1 MIRRPP
7 RSTLSSS
14 SAASDV
20 YKRQGINAEY
30 GKPRQRIMH
39 RGHRM
44 SPRTSPR
51 SHEPS
56 PRTRQDS
63 NTSTQEAS
71 PPDSPALQ
79 SSPPYTPS
87 SGVLSKRENEPWVER
102 EQQQRLSDRERKLA
116 ELEQQRLSLKSPRTL
131 LRSEACGRQEL
142 NETGD
147 HELPSKTHHDAD
159 PTKVSTGELLLDMH
173 TGQVR
178 V

>member
-1 MIRRPP
+1 
-7 RSTLSSS
+7 
-14 SAASDV
+14 
-20 YKRQGINAEY
+20 
-30 GKPRQRIMH
+30 MH

-116 ELEQQRLSLKSPRTL
+116 ELEQQRLSLK
-131 LRSEACGRQEL
+131 QEL

-159 PTKVSTGELLLDMH
+159 PTKAKYECELADLRAQLAASQVPTSHLTSTRH
-173 TGQVR
+173 RRCR
-178 V
+178 VMCPP